1 MMKYLI
7 IEDELHNAQLLQKY
21 IQQILSDSTLLG
33 VIPSYG
39 EAIAWL
45 SSNPMPDM
53 LFMDIRLEDGL
64 SFEIFKSVD
73 IKSPVIF
80 TTAYDEYALQAFKVF
95 GAAYLL
101 KPISKK
107 ELEKVIDKFYLKKE
121 VQNEDALKQMIVQL
135 LQPAKSYKLQIII
148 HHKDQILTIPTS
160 EIDYVYIE
168 NKITHLLLKD
178 KSAYIVPFTLDE
190 LEQQLDP
197 NIFFRANRQFIIAM
211 DSIHSIHKHFNDKG
225 KIVLKNNHEAE
236 IMMSRQRFTE
246 FKQWLDR

>member
-1 MMKYLI
+1 MKYLI

-21 IQQILSDSTLLG
+21 IHQIVEDATLLKI
-33 VIPSYG
+33 IPSYT

-45 SSNPMPDM
+45 SSHTMPD
-53 LFMDIRLEDGL
+53 LVFMDIRLEDGL

-73 IKSPVIF
+73 IKCPVIF
-80 TTAYDEYALQAFKVF
+80 TTAYDEYALEAFKVY

-107 ELEKVIDKFYLKKE
+107 ELEKVIDKFYTKQE
-121 VQNEDALKQMIVQL
+121 IQNEGVLKEMITQL
-135 LQPAKSYKLQIII
+135 LQPVKNYKQQLII

-160 EIDYVYIE
+160 QIDYVYIDY
-168 NKITHLLLKD
+168 KITHLLLKD
-178 KSAYIVPFTLDE
+178 RSEYIVPFTLDE

-197 NIFFRANRQFIIAM
+197 NVFFRVNRQFIIAM
-211 DSIHSIHKHFNDKG
+211 DSIQSIHKHFNDKG
-225 KIVLKNNHEAE
+225 KIVLKNNTDAE
-236 IMMSRQRFTE
+236 IMLSRQRFTE

>member
-21 IQQILSDSTLLG
+21 IQQSLSDSTLLG
-33 VIPSYG
+33 VIPSYA

-73 IKSPVIF
+73 INCPVIF
-80 TTAYDEYALQAFKVF
+80 TTAYDEYALQAFKVY

-101 KPISKK
+101 KPIAKK
-107 ELEKVIDKFYLKKE
+107 ELEKVIDKFYSNKE
-121 VQNEDALKQMIVQL
+121 VQNENVLKEMISQL
-135 LQPAKSYKLQIII
+135 LQPVKEYKQQLVI

-160 EIDYVYIE
+160 EIDYVYIDY
-168 NKITHLLLKD
+168 KITHVLLKN
-178 KSAYIVPFTLDE
+178 KSSYIVPFTLDE
-190 LEQQLDP
+190 LEQQWDP
-197 NIFFRANRQFIIAM
+197 SSFFRANRQFIISM
-211 DSIHSIHKHFNDKG
+211 DSIQSIHKHFNDKG
-225 KIVLKNNHEAE
+225 KIVLKNNPTTE
-236 IMMSRQRFTE
+236 IMLSRQRFTE
-246 FKQWLDR
+246 FRQWLDR